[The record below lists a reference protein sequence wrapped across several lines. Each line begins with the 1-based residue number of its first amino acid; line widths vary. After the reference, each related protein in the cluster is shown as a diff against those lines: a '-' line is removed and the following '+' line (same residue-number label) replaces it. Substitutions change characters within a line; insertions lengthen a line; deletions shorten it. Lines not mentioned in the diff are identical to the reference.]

1 MLKRT
6 DLRKNDINVLI
17 RKINELDSLREC
29 LNSTY
34 KKKIV
39 DKKIKDYKKE
49 VGKLKRIKIVSWQS
63 GK

>member
-6 DLRKNDINVLI
+6 SLRKSDINILK
-17 RKINELDSLREC
+17 RKIGELNALREC

-34 KKKIV
+34 KKKII

-49 VGKLKRIKIVSWQS
+49 IIKLINYNKKIS
-63 GK
+63 

>member
-17 RKINELDSLREC
+17 RKINELNSLREC

-34 KKKIV
+34 KKKV
-39 DKKIKDYKKE
+39 VNKKIKDYKKE
-49 VGKLKRIKIVSWQS
+49 VEKLKRIKTISWQS
-63 GK
+63 NK

>member
-17 RKINELDSLREC
+17 RKINELNSLREC

-34 KKKIV
+34 KKKV
-39 DKKIKDYKKE
+39 VNKKIKDYKKE
-49 VGKLKRIKIVSWQS
+49 VEKLKRIKTIS
-63 GK
+63 

>member
-34 KKKIV
+34 KKKV
-39 DKKIKDYKKE
+39 VNKKIKDYKKE
-49 VGKLKRIKIVSWQS
+49 VEKLKRIKTIS
-63 GK
+63 

>member
-17 RKINELDSLREC
+17 RKINELNSLREC

-34 KKKIV
+34 KKKV
-39 DKKIKDYKKE
+39 VSKKIKDYKKE
-49 VGKLKRIKIVSWQS
+49 VEKLKRIKIIS
-63 GK
+63 

>member
-6 DLRKNDINVLI
+6 DLRKNDINTLV

-34 KKKIV
+34 KKKV
-39 DKKIKDYKKE
+39 VNKKIKDYKKE
-49 VGKLKRIKIVSWQS
+49 VEKLKRIKIVS
-63 GK
+63 

>member
-17 RKINELDSLREC
+17 RKINELNSLREC

-34 KKKIV
+34 KKKV
-39 DKKIKDYKKE
+39 VNKKIKDYKKE
-49 VGKLKRIKIVSWQS
+49 VEKLKRIKVIS
-63 GK
+63 

>member
-49 VGKLKRIKIVSWQS
+49 VGKLKRIKIVS
-63 GK
+63 

>member
-1 MLKRT
+1 MIKRT

-49 VGKLKRIKIVSWQS
+49 VGKLKRIKIVS
-63 GK
+63 

>member
-6 DLRKNDINVLI
+6 SLRKNDINILK
-17 RKINELDSLREC
+17 RKISELNALREC

-34 KKKIV
+34 KKKII

-49 VGKLKRIKIVSWQS
+49 IIKLINYNKKIS
-63 GK
+63 

>member
-17 RKINELDSLREC
+17 RKINELNSLREC

-34 KKKIV
+34 KKKV
-39 DKKIKDYKKE
+39 VNKKIKDYKKE
-49 VGKLKRIKIVSWQS
+49 VLKLQRIKIVS
-63 GK
+63 